1 MVLKMDKEV
10 TLSKMNKPVFNKI
23 HNNVLFKSIL
33 LNIILFIDFLMF
45 YLGRL
50 FSEIFYH
57 EYDVKVT
64 FSGIMV
70 LSFLINCLLAFII
83 PIVCYNIYKH
93 MQKCEIQKPKITY
106 LYISLWISMIYWL
119 TSLFCLLIL
128 ISILIFGIKTGP
140 S

>member
-1 MVLKMDKEV
+1 
-10 TLSKMNKPVFNKI
+10 MNKSIFNKI

-33 LNIILFIDFLMF
+33 LNIILFIDFSMF
-45 YLGRL
+45 YFGQL
-50 FSEIFYH
+50 FSDIFYH
-57 EYDVKVT
+57 DYDVSVT

-83 PIVCYNIYKH
+83 PILCYNIYKH
-93 MQKCEIQKPKITY
+93 TQKCEIQKPKLTY
-106 LYISLWISMIYWL
+106 IYISLWISMIYWL

-128 ISILIFGIKTGP
+128 ISIIIFGIKVGP